1 LKDHGWI
8 DPQRSELKVFK
19 GTLINIATDEQSLD
33 GRYHNDDINRYTS
46 IFKEAALESVLA
58 NLRLKIKDY
67 RKNFHGE

>member
-1 LKDHGWI
+1 M
-8 DPQRSELKVFK
+8 FK

-33 GRYHNDDINRYTS
+33 GRYHNDDINRYTI